1 MGSGTS
7 VKNNG
12 MSSTT
17 AFPRYTATQDIHS
30 SSSFFFQILILAR
43 QALLNDVTRRSVII
57 SLYVVM
63 LNRLRVLYQYNNKS
77 RDAEFIIFYFFFYFI
92 FPSFP

>member
-30 SSSFFFQILILAR
+30 LLSFFFS
-43 QALLNDVTRRSVII
+43 N
-57 SLYVVM
+57 
-63 LNRLRVLYQYNNKS
+63 
-77 RDAEFIIFYFFFYFI
+77 FI
-92 FPSFP
+92 FGETSVVERCD